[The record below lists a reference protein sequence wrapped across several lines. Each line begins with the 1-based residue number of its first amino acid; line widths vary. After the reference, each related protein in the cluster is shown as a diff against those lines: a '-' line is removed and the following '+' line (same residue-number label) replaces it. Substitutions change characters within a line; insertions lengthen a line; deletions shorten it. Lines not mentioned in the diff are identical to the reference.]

1 MYAPH
6 FYGLE
11 IFVGLIS
18 LILRFRNPLVKSCRM
33 NEKKAKTY
41 KVLAAIPKT
50 STGRSR
56 TTSSSNCL
64 FVNVIAFHRAIREKV
79 LAI

>member
-1 MYAPH
+1 
-6 FYGLE
+6 
-11 IFVGLIS
+11 
-18 LILRFRNPLVKSCRM
+18 M

-79 LAI
+79 LKFSLP

>member
-1 MYAPH
+1 
-6 FYGLE
+6 
-11 IFVGLIS
+11 
-18 LILRFRNPLVKSCRM
+18 M

-41 KVLAAIPKT
+41 KVLVAIPKT